1 MAQYDIGESMSIAR
15 IGPFA
20 SVASDNDA
28 LLRLMFDIALA
39 SVSPEMCLPSRLP
52 PTVAGKNYIL
62 AVGKAGASMAR
73 VAVEHFGSAKISG
86 TILTRYGHAFD
97 DWAPPECIRQ
107 IEAGHPLPD
116 DQGYRATEQIMADIA
131 ALGPED
137 QLVALIS
144 GGGSALLAKPAEG
157 VSIDDKRDITLQLLR
172 SGASISEINS
182 VRKHLSAVKGGRL
195 AALAHPARIVTIA
208 ISDIPGDHIEQI
220 ASGPTVRD
228 SSTLEQ
234 ARHVIAKYRIN
245 CPDSIRTALND
256 PANET
261 PDGRLPAFDQQ
272 IPPQIC
278 ARASVALKAAGQIAQ
293 ANGFTPYYLGDDLE
307 GSATDLATIHA
318 ALALHYLSKGK
329 KCVLLS
335 SGETTVTVHNK
346 DGQGGRNSEYLLA
359 LAINL
364 GGHPAFHAIAC
375 DTDGIDGTE
384 DNAGAIIR
392 PSTLLRA
399 REQALDA
406 RAILQSNRSYEFF
419 RSLDDLIV
427 TGPTRTNVNDFRAI
441 MIDPSAV

>member
-1 MAQYDIGESMSIAR
+1 MSITRMRPVDR
-15 IGPFA
+15 IQ
-20 SVASDNDA
+20 SDSDA
-28 LLRLMFDIALA
+28 LLRRMFDVAVSA
-39 SVSPEMCLPSRLP
+39 ASPEICLPSRLP
-52 PTVAGKNYIL
+52 PPVAGKNYIL
-62 AVGKAGASMAR
+62 AVGKAAASMAR
-73 VAVEHFGSAKISG
+73 VAIAHLGDAKLSG

-97 DWAPPECIRQ
+97 DWVPPESIRL

-116 DQGYRATEQIMADIA
+116 DQGYRATEQIMRDIGE
-131 ALGPED
+131 LGPDD
-137 QLVALIS
+137 QLLALIS

-157 VSIDDKRDITLQLLR
+157 VTIDDKRHVTLQLLR
-172 SGASISEINS
+172 SGASISEINC
-182 VRKHLSAVKGGRL
+182 VRKHLSTIKGGRL

-234 ARHVIAKYRIN
+234 AQHIIEKYGIECPASVIA
-245 CPDSIRTALND
+245 ALDD
-256 PANET
+256 PRNET

-278 ARASVALKAAGQIAQ
+278 AKASIALKAAGQIAQ
-293 ANGFTPYYLGDDLE
+293 ANDYIPFYLGDDLE

-335 SGETTVTVHNK
+335 GGETTVAVHNNQ
-346 DGQGGRNSEYLLA
+346 GRGGRNSEYLLA

-364 GGHPAFHAIAC
+364 GGHPSFHAIAC

-392 PSTLLRA
+392 PSTLSRA
-399 REQALDA
+399 KEQSMSAHEMLHKN
-406 RAILQSNRSYEFF
+406 LSYDFF

-441 MIDPSAV
+441 MIDLEAT